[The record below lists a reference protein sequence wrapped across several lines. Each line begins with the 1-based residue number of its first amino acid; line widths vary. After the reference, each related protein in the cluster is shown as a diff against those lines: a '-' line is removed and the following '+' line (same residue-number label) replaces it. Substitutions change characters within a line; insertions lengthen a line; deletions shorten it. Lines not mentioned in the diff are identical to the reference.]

1 MTPVCSD
8 LALLWQ
14 IGGSGHG
21 WFILVPCSM
30 CLSAANAMGQSWL
43 VTQRNSFLFHVS
55 IVSWLCHL
63 LWPLLCYCHSVLVG
77 ADVGIR
83 VCQAWEVRWY
93 CLDNCRKE
101 LLFLP
106 LLQSQWGSCVCWLQ
120 WRLGRLMIGLPFTGR
135 DPKKKI
141 HQVSYVPW
149 VPISMTHW
157 SEHLI
162 SCWMQHIKWWCF
174 CGCMGSL
181 TTVWLYF
188 QWQLWLWFVPLQC
201 CLGPQGFWS
210 TVHAWYRIVPISCC
224 MRLMHCG
231 GSTGRLSCSTG
242 CCVSFPN
249 FCGGVLCGLCCGLH
263 GVDDQSMQG
272 AWQLW

>member
-1 MTPVCSD
+1 MAPVCSD

-30 CLSAANAMGQSWL
+30 CLSVANAMGQSWL
-43 VTQRNSFLFHVS
+43 VTQRNSFLLHVS

-77 ADVGIR
+77 ADVGIW

-135 DPKKKI
+135 DPKKKMSPS
-141 HQVSYVPW
+141 QLRALGSYKYDTLEWTFNIMLDAAYQMVVFLW
-149 VPISMTHW
+149 VY
-157 SEHLI
+157 
-162 SCWMQHIKWWCF
+162 
-174 CGCMGSL
+174 G
-181 TTVWLYF
+181 
-188 QWQLWLWFVPLQC
+188 
-201 CLGPQGFWS
+201 
-210 TVHAWYRIVPISCC
+210 
-224 MRLMHCG
+224 
-231 GSTGRLSCSTG
+231 
-242 CCVSFPN
+242 
-249 FCGGVLCGLCCGLH
+249 
-263 GVDDQSMQG
+263 
-272 AWQLW
+272 